1 MVKKLRLKE
10 SVNTMPDN
18 VYDSIALLGYTCA
31 LAANDFHHI
40 HLCAEGDK
48 FQEIHESA
56 DKYLADVRELG
67 DICLEL
73 AKEGNIELMNETYA
87 LDILKDNGGSD
98 WQVSDKASYGFE
110 EAFTEMSNILS
121 DLTQGITLIEAMD
134 GVTSDVISVM
144 DEWARKFSKEV
155 NYFIAKKL
163 GKNEEVLM
171 SQNESLRNRRFK
183 ESVSNKDIETVIKA
197 ALDIY
202 TKDDFDA
209 VAGSLLTINKKLFL
223 KYRGKELSGEYSYPA
238 LGKEIADDLYYM
250 INESMKRNRKGS
262 LKESYKDSEAYKKLA
277 EYDYILDAN
286 GDNITIKW
294 PDGDVYAKF
303 HLVPPTEEDLA
314 DGLDEWLVYADGQL
328 ANNSF
333 DYYPATYDQAVK
345 CAIEYFWSHY

>member
-18 VYDSIALLGYTCA
+18 VYDNIALLGYTCA

-48 FQEIHESA
+48 FQEIHECA
-56 DKYLADVRELG
+56 DKYLADVREFG

-98 WQVSDKASYGFE
+98 WQVADKASYNFT
-110 EAFTEMSNILS
+110 EAFTDMSNILS

-163 GKNEEVLM
+163 GNKEEVLM
-171 SQNESLRNRRFK
+171 SQNESLRKKRF
-183 ESVSNKDIETVIKA
+183 N
-197 ALDIY
+197 
-202 TKDDFDA
+202 
-209 VAGSLLTINKKLFL
+209 
-223 KYRGKELSGEYSYPA
+223 
-238 LGKEIADDLYYM
+238 
-250 INESMKRNRKGS
+250 
-262 LKESYKDSEAYKKLA
+262 ESYKDSEAYKKLA
-277 EYDYILDAN
+277 EYDYILDVKGNDIA
-286 GDNITIKW
+286 IKW
-294 PDGDVYAKF
+294 SDGDVYAKF
-303 HLVPPTEEDLA
+303 HLVPPTEEEFA
-314 DGLDEWLVYADGQL
+314 DGFDEWLVYADGQL